1 MSDLPHR
8 EDDVLT
14 PGDQYKGCP
23 CLDLILALDP
33 SMHPDPVR
41 MSCPLCDEVWQ
52 VFGKITQLELYGDQ
66 PQKAL
71 DLPSHI
77 ALRITSTV
85 SH

>member
-1 MSDLPHR
+1 
-8 EDDVLT
+8 
-14 PGDQYKGCP
+14 
-23 CLDLILALDP
+23 
-33 SMHPDPVR
+33 
-41 MSCPLCDEVWQ
+41 VWQ